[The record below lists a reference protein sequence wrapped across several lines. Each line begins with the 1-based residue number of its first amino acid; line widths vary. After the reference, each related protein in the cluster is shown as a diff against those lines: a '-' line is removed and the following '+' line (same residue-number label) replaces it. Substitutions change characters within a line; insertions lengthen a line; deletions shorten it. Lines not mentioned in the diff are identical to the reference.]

1 MIATLHAHPSQSNHD
16 PKQLRQSGS
25 GHLPHCFPS
34 GAPPPQEAPGA
45 PQSVQRLKRQPPEFQ
60 RQMKWQQAT
69 YQTLPN
75 TVHRVATGVMK
86 AASAGQPDSTATGGR
101 NPADQAGRGPA
112 DFSLTGNEGRGERVE
127 SQEGQRTK
135 GTHPWYRAADGAPG
149 HNVIKEMLQRT
160 QTISAT
166 EEGRKTLKQAQWM
179 TEGGDWL
186 YQKWCPKAKKL
197 ILDPW
202 HRAQL

>member
-34 GAPPPQEAPGA
+34 GVPPPQEAPGA
-45 PQSVQRLKRQPPEFQ
+45 PQSVQRLKRQPSEFQ

-86 AASAGQPDSTATGGR
+86 AASAGQPDSTATGG
-101 NPADQAGRGPA
+101 ADQAGRGLA
-112 DFSLTGNEGRGERVE
+112 DVSLTGMKAVAREWNLKKDK
-127 SQEGQRTK
+127 GQR
-135 GTHPWYRAADGAPG
+135 G
-149 HNVIKEMLQRT
+149 HILGIGLRT
-160 QTISAT
+160 VLLAT
-166 EEGRKTLKQAQWM
+166 TSSKRCSKGRK
-179 TEGGDWL
+179 
-186 YQKWCPKAKKL
+186 PSRPRRKAEK
-197 ILDPW
+197 P
-202 HRAQL
+202 